1 MPLFFIPHINHASP
15 AETTMKDTS
24 KTKVQLIDELVEL
37 RRRVTNLE
45 ATEQQLAIAEA
56 SLQDRSR
63 RVKSLIEN
71 SLDAVAILNGDGT
84 VRYQSHSMGRV
95 LGYEGDNEVIGVNAF
110 DYIHPDDKSK
120 AASVLEQIK
129 NDPKGPTHVEIRAQH
144 NDGTWHTL
152 ELVLLNLLD
161 DPIIDGII
169 ANFWDITDRKRAEA
183 VLRDSEKWFRAL
195 IENAADAITLV
206 TADGTILYQSPSIE
220 RIGGYKPHE
229 IIGRPMHEYI
239 HPDDL
244 SGITRSFAKI
254 VKNPNTTD
262 SMELKLRCVDGSWC
276 DVEGIAK
283 NLLDDPKV
291 RAIVCNFRDIT
302 ERKQAEK
309 IQKEKGERL
318 QAFIENSLDNVAILN
333 SDGTIRYQSPSLGQV
348 LGYESTDETGR
359 SALDFLHP
367 DDKSIAEVIL
377 TQLSDSI
384 NKPVHMEFRARHSDG
399 SYHTLEV
406 VLRNFLEDPIV
417 GGILAHFRD
426 ITERKLAEE
435 SRIKHAAAV
444 ARTEEL
450 QRSRQRI
457 VTMQESVRRDIAQQV
472 HGSVQNRLIILM
484 HRIAELEQSASTE
497 ESAKQLKDLHEKLV
511 ELLEMHVRPISHQLY
526 PSILRR
532 GLVVA
537 LQSLADQFETALDIE
552 MDMDEVILRRERS
565 DPRFIPEQVRLTAY
579 RIAEEALTNAV
590 KHAKESSINIKLTT
604 LPEGWF
610 HLTVEDNG
618 PGFDIQI
625 VANGLGTLMMQDYA
639 EMVGG
644 SCVIRSAPNEGT
656 QIMTTLPLAGLDV
669 EHPAKK

>member
-1 MPLFFIPHINHASP
+1 
-15 AETTMKDTS
+15 MKDES
-24 KTKVQLIDELVEL
+24 RTKAELLEELANLRQRVAEIEVSEQKLAKAEVALNDRGKQL
-37 RRRVTNLE
+37 R
-45 ATEQQLAIAEA
+45 
-56 SLQDRSR
+56 
-63 RVKSLIEN
+63 SLIED

-95 LGYEGDNEVIGVNAF
+95 LGYEEDSEMVGVNAF
-110 DYIHPDDKSK
+110 DYLHPDDRSI
-120 AASVLEQIK
+120 AAAVLDQAK
-129 NDPKGPTHVEIRAQH
+129 NNPTGPLHAEIRAQH

-152 ELVLLNLLD
+152 ELVLVNLLD
-161 DPIIDGII
+161 DPIIRGII

-183 VLRDSEKWFRAL
+183 MLRDSEEWFRSL

-206 TADGTILYQSPSIE
+206 SADGTILYQSPSIE
-220 RIGGYKPHE
+220 RISGFNPQE
-229 IIGRPMHEYI
+229 IVGTPMHQYI

-244 SGITRSFAKI
+244 HAIVQSFARIIKG
-254 VKNPNTTD
+254 PGMTD
-262 SMELKLRCVDGSWC
+262 SLEVRLLCADGSWRH
-276 DVEGIAK
+276 VEGIAK

-291 RAIVCNFRDIT
+291 RSIVCNFRDIT

-309 IQKEKGERL
+309 ALMERGERL

-333 SDGTIRYQSPSLGQV
+333 GDGTIRYQSPSLGQV
-348 LGYESTDETGR
+348 LGYESADETGR

-367 DDKSIAEVIL
+367 DDKSIAEGIL
-377 TQLSDSI
+377 AQLRENPNTS
-384 NKPVHMEFRARHSDG
+384 VHIEFRAKHGDG
-399 SYHTLEV
+399 TYHTLEV
-406 VLRNFLEDPIV
+406 VLRNFLDDPIV
-417 GGILAHFRD
+417 GGVLANFWD

-484 HRIAELEQSASTE
+484 HKVAELEQTASTE
-497 ESAKQLKDLHEKLV
+497 DSAKQLKDLHEKMV
-511 ELLEMHVRPISHQLY
+511 ELLEVHVRPISHQLY

-552 MDMDEVILRRERS
+552 MDLDEVMLRRERS

-590 KHAKESSINIKLTT
+590 KHAKESKVKIRLTT

-610 HLTVEDNG
+610 HLTIEDDG
-618 PGFDIQI
+618 PGFDILT
-625 VANGLGTLMMQDYA
+625 VSSELGTLMMQDYA

-644 SCVIRSAPNEGT
+644 NCIIRSTPNQGT
-656 QIMTTLPLAGLDV
+656 QVMATLPLAGPDV
-669 EHPAKK
+669 EHPEKTSLLE